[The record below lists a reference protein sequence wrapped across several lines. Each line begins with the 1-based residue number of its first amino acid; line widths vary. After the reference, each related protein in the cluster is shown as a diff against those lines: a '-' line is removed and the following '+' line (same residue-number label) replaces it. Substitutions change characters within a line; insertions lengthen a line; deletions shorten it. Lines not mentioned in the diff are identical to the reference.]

1 MPQLIPF
8 LWYARDAD
16 EAVAYYC
23 SIFPDSRIERI
34 TPMPVDSPSGPPG
47 SVVVVDFVLMGRPVQ
62 AMTAGAHHAFN
73 DAVSMMVEVDDQ
85 AELDR
90 YWNALIADGGRE
102 IACGWCKDR
111 WGLSWQITPRRLN
124 QLMADPDIE
133 VQKRVATAMMTMIKL
148 DIAAI
153 EAAARG

>member
-1 MPQLIPF
+1 MADLIPF

-16 EAVAYYC
+16 KAADYYC
-23 SIFPDSRIERI
+23 SIFPDSRVERI

-47 SVVVVDFVLMGRPVQ
+47 SVVVVEFILMGRRIQ
-62 AMTAGAHHAFN
+62 AMTAGAHHEFN
-73 DAVSMMVEVDDQ
+73 DAISLMVEVDDQ
-85 AELDR
+85 TELDR
-90 YWNALIADGGRE
+90 YWEALIADGGRE

-133 VQKRVATAMMTMIKL
+133 VQKRVAAAMMTMVKL

-153 EAAARG
+153 EVAARA